1 MDFIKTTILGLAFH
15 FKPKNNFQKNLKQ
28 TVKHNK
34 KDKIDYFKNFILF
47 FKKNCNKHTQS

>member
-1 MDFIKTTILGLAFH
+1 MNFIKTTILGLAFH
-15 FKPKNNFQKNLKQ
+15 FKPKNNFKKNLKQ

-47 FKKNCNKHTQS
+47 LKKNCNKHNQS